1 VLFNS
6 FEFLIFLPVVFILYW
21 FVFNK
26 DLRWQNILV
35 LISSYFFYG
44 WWSWKF
50 MGLLMLSTGLDYA
63 YGFWVASPN
72 RKKAKLFLWLSIINN
87 LGILGLFKY
96 YNFFAHQFQNGFD
109 LLGLHTNPI
118 LLEIGLPI
126 GISFY
131 TFHGMSY
138 VFDIYRGYQKPVK
151 SFVDYAVFVSFFPL
165 LVAGPIERAS
175 HLLPQVQSSRFF
187 NYTQAVEGCRLILWG
202 LFKKVVIADSLAI
215 TADKM
220 FNNYT
225 EYDGVSLMVG
235 AISFSF
241 QIYGDF
247 SGYSD
252 IALGTAKL
260 FGFELLSN
268 FKFPYFSR
276 DLAEFW
282 RRWHISL
289 SSWFRDYLYIPL
301 GGSKNAKY
309 KAVRNTFII
318 FLVSGFWHGASWNFI
333 VWGFIHA
340 CGFLPFLLL
349 NRNRKYAS
357 NVVAQETKFPSPKEM
372 MQMVAT
378 FAFVTVA
385 WIFFRSDGIDLALGF
400 IKHTVVSIIE
410 NPSQFL
416 IFPDGK
422 VAILYIIPL
431 ILVDWLLRHDERQ
444 IKVLNNKV
452 IRSFIYFFLLLLIYS
467 HFEKSESSFIYFQF

>member
-6 FEFLIFLPVVFILYW
+6 FEFLLFLPIVFILYW

-26 DLRWQNILV
+26 ALKWQNALV
-35 LISSYFFYG
+35 LVASYFFYG

-50 MGLLMLSTGLDYA
+50 MGLLMLSTALDYA

-72 RKKAKLFLWLSIINN
+72 RKKAKLFLWLSVVNN
-87 LGILGLFKY
+87 LGILGVFKY
-96 YNFFAHQFQNGFD
+96 YNFFAKQFQAGFD
-109 LLGLHTNPI
+109 LLGLHTNPV
-118 LLEIGLPI
+118 LLNIALPV

-138 VFDIYRGYQKPVK
+138 VFDIYRGKQQPVK

-175 HLLPQVQSSRFF
+175 HLLPQVQNERNF

-202 LFKKVVIADSLAI
+202 MFKKVVIADSLAGTVDTI
-215 TADKM
+215 
-220 FNNYT
+220 FNNYQH
-225 EYDGVSLMVG
+225 ENGVTLIIG
-235 AISFSF
+235 AIAFSF

-301 GGSKNAKY
+301 GGSKEGKW

-333 VWGFIHA
+333 AWGFIHA
-340 CGFLPFLLL
+340 CGFLPLLL
-349 NRNRKYAS
+349 MNKNRKHTTD
-357 NVVAQETKFPSPKEM
+357 VVAQNSKWPTLRELW
-372 MQMVAT
+372 QMTST
-378 FAFVTVA
+378 FAFVTFA
-385 WIFFRSDGIDLALGF
+385 WVFFRAKDMGEALGY
-400 IKHTVVSIIE
+400 IDRICLSIFS
-410 NPSQFL
+410 NPKQFL
-416 IFPDGK
+416 ILPGGRIAFLF
-422 VAILYIIPL
+422 ILPL
-431 ILVDWLLRHDERQ
+431 IFGDWFFRKSER
-444 IKVLNNKV
+444 ILNFKINF
-452 IRSFIYFFLLLLIYS
+452 FILLIS
-467 HFEKSESSFIYFQF
+467 ILIVLFWGSRETFIYFQF